1 MSESRADQPSQ
12 ERGPDD
18 QARDTIDAGHRMVRA
33 AGEGSASLGQ
43 RVVDYFDRLT
53 WRTPIH
59 DMRLKG
65 RYPRKLLAVPADPVA
80 GDAERGEALTAGW
93 LAWGNEF
100 RALDEVTFAASIGS
114 AAFDDHA
121 QSFAW
126 LRDLWAAPDRA
137 AATRTAEVLTQRW
150 LAVHGERVTE
160 RGWRPDLWGRR
171 MLMWTAHAPLLL
183 SSTDLIYRSSVLSAI
198 ARGARHLDRTADKTP
213 VGVRRIAAWCGVVAA
228 GLLIPGGDPRRA
240 IGEAGLERALAVSI
254 GSDGGIASR
263 SPRDQLDAIE
273 LLAALRA
280 AYDTRRLDLPEPV
293 MQVLARSVSAL
304 LGTMMGDAGLS
315 SWQGAGPI
323 GFDEVQ
329 AVLAASR
336 VVRRPLRQASD
347 RGYQRIAAARS
358 VLVMDA
364 APPPTSPSAAGACAS
379 TLAFELSDGE
389 ERIVVNC
396 GGALLVVDAAL
407 AAGLRS
413 TAAHSTLVLA
423 DTNSTALLPD
433 GSLGRG
439 VGAVDLSR
447 QESDAGSRIE
457 ARHDGYARRFGFRHH
472 RTLTMTVDG
481 LELRG
486 EDSLLPA
493 GKRQGRGAVPFVARF
508 HLGMGVEV
516 AVSPDAQG
524 ATLTTPQG
532 AVWHFRAAGAT
543 VMIEDSVW
551 IDPAG
556 EIVPTKQIVA
566 GGSADPGGATVSWVF
581 KRAR

>member
-1 MSESRADQPSQ
+1 MSDARADGHTDES
-12 ERGPDD
+12 
-18 QARDTIDAGHRMVRA
+18 ARDTIEAGHRMVRA

-43 RVVDYFDRLT
+43 RVADYFDRLT

-80 GDAERGEALTAGW
+80 GSVEYGEALTAGW
-93 LAWGNEF
+93 LAWGSEF

-126 LRDLWAAPDRA
+126 LRDLWTAPDRA
-137 AATRTAEVLTQRW
+137 AATRTAEILTQRW

-183 SSTDLIYRSSVLSAI
+183 SSADLIYRSSVLSAI
-198 ARGARHLDRTADKTP
+198 ARGARHLDRTADKAP

-240 IGEAGLERALAVSI
+240 IGETGLERALALSV

-273 LLAALRA
+273 LLACLRA
-280 AYDTRRLDLPEPV
+280 AYDARRLDLPEGV
-293 MQVLARSVSAL
+293 AQVLARMVSAL

-323 GFDEVQ
+323 AADEVQ
-329 AVLAASR
+329 AVLHASR

-364 APPPTSPSAAGACAS
+364 APPPTTPGAAGACAS

-389 ERIVVNC
+389 ERVVVNC
-396 GGALLVVDAAL
+396 GGAAVIANIGL

-423 DTNSTALLPD
+423 DSNSTALLPD

-439 VGAVDLSR
+439 VSEVDLSR

-472 RTLTMTVDG
+472 RIVTMATDG

-486 EDSLLPA
+486 EDSLLPT
-493 GKRQGRGAVPFVARF
+493 GKRPARGGTPFALRF
-508 HLGMGVEV
+508 HLGAGVEV
-516 AVSPDAQG
+516 MASADAQG
-524 ATLTTPQG
+524 ATLMTPGG
-532 AVWHFRAAGAT
+532 ATWHFRAAGAT
-543 VMIEDSVW
+543 VMIDDSVW
-551 IDPAG
+551 IDP
-556 EIVPTKQIVA
+556 ERQIVPTRQIVA
-566 GGSADPGGATVSWVF
+566 GGSADPGGATISWIF

>member
-1 MSESRADQPSQ
+1 MSEARAD
-12 ERGPDD
+12 ERTDER
-18 QARDTIDAGHRMVRA
+18 ARDTIDAGHRMVRA
-33 AGEGSASLGQ
+33 AGEGHASLGQ
-43 RVVDYFDRLT
+43 RMADYFDRLT

-65 RYPRKLLAVPADPVA
+65 RYPRKLLAVPADPLA
-80 GDAERGEALTAGW
+80 GSADYGEALTAGW
-93 LAWGNEF
+93 LAWGDEF
-100 RALDEVTFAASIGS
+100 RALDEVTFASSIGS
-114 AAFDDHA
+114 VRFDDHA

-150 LAVHGERVTE
+150 LAVHGDRVTE

-183 SSTDLIYRSSVLSAI
+183 SSSDLIYRSSVLSAI
-198 ARGARHLDRTADKTP
+198 ARGARHLDRTADKVP
-213 VGVRRIAAWCGVVAA
+213 VGVHRIASWCGVVAA

-254 GSDGGIASR
+254 GGDGGIASR

-280 AYDTRRLDLPEPV
+280 AYDARRLDLPEGV
-293 MQVLARSVSAL
+293 QQVLARMVSAL

-323 GFDEVQ
+323 AADEVQ
-329 AVLAASR
+329 AVLHASR
-336 VVRRPLRQASD
+336 IVRRPLRQASD

-364 APPPTSPSAAGACAS
+364 APPPTTPGAAGACAS

-389 ERIVVNC
+389 ERVVVNC
-396 GGALLVVDAAL
+396 GGAAMIADAGL

-423 DTNSTALLPD
+423 DSNSTALLPD

-439 VGAVDLSR
+439 VSEVDLSR

-472 RTLTMTVDG
+472 RIVTMSADG
-481 LELRG
+481 QELRG
-486 EDSLLPA
+486 EDSLLPT
-493 GKRQGRGAVPFVARF
+493 GKHRARGATPFAIRF
-508 HLGMGVEV
+508 HLGAGSEV
-516 AVSPDAQG
+516 TTSADAQG
-524 ATLTTPQG
+524 ATLVTPQG
-532 AVWHFRAAGAT
+532 AVWHFRASGAT
-543 VMIEDSVW
+543 VVVEDSVW
-551 IDPAG
+551 INPDG
-556 EIVPTKQIVA
+556 QVVPTRQIVA

>member
-1 MSESRADQPSQ
+1 MSDGRADEQ
-12 ERGPDD
+12 RDGG
-18 QARDTIDAGHRMVRA
+18 ARDTIDAGHRMVRA

-43 RVVDYFDRLT
+43 RVADYFDRLT

-65 RYPRKLLAVPADPVA
+65 RYPRKLLAVPADPIA
-80 GDAERGEALTAGW
+80 GQREYGEALTAGW
-93 LAWGNEF
+93 LAWRTEF

-126 LRDLWAAPDRA
+126 LRDLWAAPDRV
-137 AATRTAEVLTQRW
+137 AATRTAEILTQRW

-183 SSTDLIYRSSVLSAI
+183 SSIDLIYRSSVLSAV
-198 ARGARHLDRTADKTP
+198 ARGARHLDRTADKAP
-213 VGVRRIAAWCGVVAA
+213 VGVRRIAAWCGVVTA

-240 IGEAGLERALAVSI
+240 IGEAGLERALAVSV

-273 LLAALRA
+273 LLACLRA
-280 AYDTRRLDLPEPV
+280 AYDARRLDLPDPFA
-293 MQVLARSVSAL
+293 QVLARMVSAL

-323 GFDEVQ
+323 AADEVQ
-329 AVLAASR
+329 AVLHASR
-336 VVRRPLRQASD
+336 VVRRPLRQASN
-347 RGYQRIAAARS
+347 RGYQRIASARS

-389 ERIVVNC
+389 ERVVVNC
-396 GGALLVVDAAL
+396 GGAAAVTDAGL

-423 DTNSTALLPD
+423 DSNSTALLPD
-433 GSLGRG
+433 GALGRG
-439 VGAVDLSR
+439 VSEVDLSR

-472 RTLTMTVDG
+472 RTLTMAADG

-486 EDSLLPA
+486 DDSLVPTGRRPA
-493 GKRQGRGAVPFVARF
+493 RAQVPFAIRF
-508 HLGMGVEV
+508 HLGAGVEAV
-516 AVSPDAQG
+516 ASADAQG
-524 ATLTTPQG
+524 ATLTLPSG
-532 AVWHFRAAGAT
+532 AAWHFRAAGAT
-543 VMIEDSVW
+543 VVVEDSVW
-551 IDPAG
+551 VDPDG
-556 EIVPTKQIVA
+556 QVVPTRQIVA
-566 GGSADPGGATVSWVF
+566 GGSAAPGGATVSWVF